1 MEKGSEQKVVCPGC
15 GLKLD
20 NQHSKMLVGYNASA
34 ECYQKY
40 SGLSGYTIGKQEND
54 FIHQHAIDT
63 FIKFAASPSN

>member
-1 MEKGSEQKVVCPGC
+1 
-15 GLKLD
+15 
-20 NQHSKMLVGYNASA
+20 MLVGYNASA